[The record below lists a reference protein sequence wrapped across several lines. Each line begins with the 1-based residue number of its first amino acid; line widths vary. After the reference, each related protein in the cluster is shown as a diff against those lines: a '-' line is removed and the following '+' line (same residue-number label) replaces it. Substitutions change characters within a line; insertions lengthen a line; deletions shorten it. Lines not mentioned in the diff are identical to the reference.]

1 MLKRNPARNP
11 ASSGASADL
20 SVRHR
25 LIEAASQLFCRYGIN
40 AVGVDA
46 VIAQAGTAKASL
58 YKNFGSKEG
67 LVEAV
72 LVHEGAAWRE
82 WFLGALLEGE
92 ASAREKLARVFPLLR
107 QWFADE
113 RFYGCPFIN
122 AVGEHDKDETR
133 LRDLTI
139 EHKKAVLAALAGLA
153 AEAGLARPEH
163 VAHQIGLLIDGAI
176 IAAMVTRDPG
186 AADLGEGLSQ
196 MLIG

>member
-1 MLKRNPARNP
+1 MLKRNTAKKP
-11 ASSGASADL
+11 ASTGGSADL
-20 SVRHR
+20 SVRQR
-25 LIEAASQLFCRYGIN
+25 LIEAASMLFCRYGIN

-72 LVHEGAAWRE
+72 LVHEGHVWRE

-92 ASAREKLARVFPLLR
+92 APAREKLSRVFPLLR
-107 QWFADE
+107 QWFSDE
-113 RFYGCPFIN
+113 KFYGCPFIN

-133 LRDLTI
+133 LRALTI

-153 AEAGLARPEH
+153 AQAGLAQPEQ

-176 IAAMVTRDPG
+176 IAAMVTRDAG
-186 AADLGEGLSQ
+186 AADLGEGLSKL
-196 MLIG
+196 LIG